1 MRVPSEIRS
10 NIRQRLWEAADA
22 IGWHALTWVEKS
34 PLYETWT
41 RDTSIGGV
49 LSRYMDQ
56 RQVRVY
62 IKDTL
67 MKGYV
72 RDRQNDLQHVLSIV
86 GVTSAADVVETY
98 QRPHG
103 VRLGRG
109 TLLCWG
115 SADEWK
121 LIITAIHERG
131 YGIEGAR
138 LRAVVLLSALGKYYQ
153 PDTREMVEDAARKL
167 LIERV
172 YWVGE

>member
-1 MRVPSEIRS
+1 
-10 NIRQRLWEAADA
+10 
-22 IGWHALTWVEKS
+22 
-34 PLYETWT
+34 
-41 RDTSIGGV
+41 
-49 LSRYMDQ
+49 MDQ

-72 RDRQNDLQHVLSIV
+72 RDRQDDLQYILSVV
-86 GVTSAADVVETY
+86 GFASTAEVAETY

-103 VRLGRG
+103 VRLDPH

-131 YGIEGAR
+131 YGIDSVR
-138 LRAVVLLSALGKYYQ
+138 LHAVVLLNALGKYYQ
-153 PDTREMVEDAARKL
+153 LDTRRMVEDAATKL

-172 YWVGE
+172 YWVGD